1 MKLIGLAGLARSG
14 KTTIADHLAL
24 YGYHAIAFADPLR
37 AILRD
42 VLNVPDQYM
51 NVVKEAAMP
60 PHAASYRKLMQ
71 TFGDAG
77 RSIAPDFWIHLLEA
91 EVKEHA
97 DDTTPIVVTDVRYL
111 NEAFWVRR
119 HGTLWH
125 VRRPDQNPAATRS
138 HSSEAGIDALP
149 GEPILIND
157 GDMNHLL
164 DQVDQ
169 IMHPPTGRSWL

>member
-1 MKLIGLAGLARSG
+1 MKIIGLAGLARSG

-51 NVVKEAAMP
+51 NVDKETDIP
-60 PHAASYRKLMQ
+60 PYGASYRKLMQ
-71 TFGDAG
+71 TFGTAG
-77 RSIAPDFWIHLLEA
+77 RLITPALWIQLLES
-91 EVKEHA
+91 ELKEHA
-97 DDTTPIVVTDVRYL
+97 DDSTPIVVTDVRYL

-125 VRRPDQNPAATRS
+125 VRRPDQDPAATRS
-138 HSSEAGIDALP
+138 HSSEAGIDP
-149 GEPILIND
+149 WYEEPILIND
-157 GDMNHLL
+157 GDINHLL

-169 IMHPPTGRSWL
+169 IMHPMTGRSWR